1 MDIFFNAFVY
11 HKAVDHSSSKR
22 VTEVGVDLTQLS
34 QNWRCSHVFM
44 TRSAL

>member
-1 MDIFFNAFVY
+1 VY

-34 QNWRCSHVFM
+34 QN
-44 TRSAL
+44 